1 MELRIEN
8 SKGLGI
14 TATGLSDYLS
24 REEVTS
30 ITGAMF
36 DMVKMIRSY
45 ENMECK
51 KTVAPEQIIA
61 AKEEIVQSVK
71 DIQDR
76 PTFRKRLPNNV
87 IDVKDL
93 TIEQA
98 VTEKA
103 LVRCPH
109 CGQSHVLAVHSNNHV
124 YMMRKFYPAAAEDAE
139 FRIIAEFDSLTQ
151 TELVNMCC
159 KPTTDRKAYFEDI
172 QSMKMID
179 DKDFAVDNETE
190 IFCPVCCTSDNFETW
205 KDAYQSPLKYFE
217 HDKICDACGGE
228 KLERLRKLGE
238 EAPSHKTMYQC
249 DSCGLETEY
258 EV

>member
-1 MELRIEN
+1 
-8 SKGLGI
+8 
-14 TATGLSDYLS
+14 
-24 REEVTS
+24 
-30 ITGAMF
+30 MF

-45 ENMECK
+45 ENMGCK
-51 KTVAPEQIIA
+51 EETTPERIA
-61 AKEEIVQSVK
+61 AAKDEIVQSVK

-76 PTFRKRLPNNV
+76 PAFRKRLPNNV
-87 IDVKDL
+87 VDVKDL

-98 VTEKA
+98 VTENA

-124 YMMRKFYPAAAEDAE
+124 YMMRKFYSATAGNDE

-151 TELVNMCC
+151 SELVNMCC

-228 KLERLRKLGE
+228 KLERLIKLGE
-238 EAPSHKTMYQC
+238 DIPSHKTMYQC

>member
-8 SKGLGI
+8 GKIGI
-14 TATGLSDYLS
+14 TAAGLSDSLS
-24 REEVTS
+24 REQVTN
-30 ITGAMF
+30 ITGTMF
-36 DMVKMIRSY
+36 DMIKMIHSY
-45 ENMECK
+45 ENTECEK
-51 KTVAPEQIIA
+51 IAIPEQIVTV
-61 AKEEIVQSVK
+61 KEEVSKAVR
-71 DIQDR
+71 DIQNDR
-76 PTFRKRLPNNV
+76 PAFRKRLPNNIV
-87 IDVKDL
+87 DVKDL

-124 YMMRKFYPAAAEDAE
+124 YMMRKFYSVGGNDE

-159 KPTTDRKAYFEDI
+159 TPSTDRKAYFEDI
-172 QSMKMID
+172 QSIKMID

-190 IFCPVCCTSDNFETW
+190 IFCPVCCTSDNFEAW

-238 EAPSHKTMYQC
+238 ETPSHKTMYQC